1 MRDVGHNPRAR
12 RRTGHVTDFGISDR
26 YPPLAQLGPVTT
38 DLPAPAG

>member
-1 MRDVGHNPRAR
+1 VTSVITLVLDA
-12 RRTGHVTDFGISDR
+12 RTGHVTDFGISDR